1 MSPMASA
8 ETSHKQNCQNDP
20 VFSQGFVCIGLICRW
35 QQSYNDTASMD
46 LHSTIWT
53 FVSADAILQF
63 QRMKIS
69 LWVIEKQYVQLLGV
83 HLSADRPLKICM
95 TETYSGKIRHKQP
108 CYFELGIWGFLY
120 VGLFSGQVDLTRPK
134 KKNFQNIS
142 SFALWSLANFHCDTI
157 CLFQK
162 QASVA
167 LALWSANK
175 SLNSGQFPPFQSKR
189 CWCCRQP
196 LGHLHST
203 LSWCLFWWYSNLNSS
218 VFPLFCYKGL
228 HSDSWKVWS
237 FASHF
242 IAHCRY
248 FF

>member
-1 MSPMASA
+1 MSIFQL
-8 ETSHKQNCQNDP
+8 TDHWKYVCLKN
-20 VFSQGFVCIGLICRW
+20 SQ
-35 QQSYNDTASMD
+35 
-46 LHSTIWT
+46 
-53 FVSADAILQF
+53 
-63 QRMKIS
+63 
-69 LWVIEKQYVQLLGV
+69 
-83 HLSADRPLKICM
+83 M

-108 CYFELGIWGFLY
+108 CYFELGLWGFLY

-142 SFALWSLANFHCDTI
+142 SFALWSLVNFHCDTI

-162 QASVA
+162 RASVA

-218 VFPLFCYKGL
+218 VSPCFVTKDFTVILEKFEVLPVIL
-228 HSDSWKVWS
+228 
-237 FASHF
+237 
-242 IAHCRY
+242 
-248 FF
+248 